1 MNIDGYELLE
11 RLNRGREIDVYDAWS
26 EVRGCRCVLKTLR
39 PDVREDAAAA
49 RRLRAE
55 GRLLLSLTHP
65 HIARAYEL
73 LNVDGVP
80 VLVLETLGGATLS
93 WLVRE
98 GGVWLK
104 AEDLCHLGLQLCSA
118 VGYLHRGGLLHL
130 DLKPSNVISEN
141 GIARVIDLNLARR
154 PGRVPPGYGT
164 AQYLAPEQAR
174 GGRVDAAADVWG
186 IGATL
191 FAAATTRRPFD
202 ITGTEQLAR
211 RAESV
216 RRVRRGLPRAF
227 TDVVDACLEP
237 APTDR
242 PALADLEAELDA
254 LLPENRA

>member
-1 MNIDGYELLE
+1 VNVDGYELLE
-11 RLNRGREIDVYDAWS
+11 LLNHGPEVDVYDAWS
-26 EVRGCRCVLKTLR
+26 EERNCRCVLKTLAR
-39 PDVREDAAAA
+39 GADAAAA

-73 LNVDGVP
+73 LSVAGAP

-93 WLVRE
+93 WMVRE
-98 GGVWLK
+98 GGMRLK
-104 AEDLCHLGLQLCSA
+104 TDDLQHLGLQLCSA
-118 VGYLHRGGLLHL
+118 IGYLHRHDRLHL

-154 PGRVPPGYGT
+154 PGRVPAGYGT

-191 FAAATTRRPFD
+191 FAAATGRRPFD
-202 ITGTEQLAR
+202 ATGREQLDR
-211 RAESV
+211 RAEPL
-216 RRVRRGLPRAF
+216 RRVRRGLPRVF
-227 TDVVDACLEP
+227 TDVVDGCLEP
-237 APTDR
+237 DPKDR
-242 PALADLEAELDA
+242 PALSDLEAELDA
-254 LLPENRA
+254 V

>member
-1 MNIDGYELLE
+1 MTVDDYELLE

-26 EVRGCRCVLKTLR
+26 EARGCRCVLKMLR
-39 PDVREDAAAA
+39 PQMRDDAAAV

-65 HIARAYEL
+65 HIVRAYEL
-73 LNVDGVP
+73 LSVEGAP

-98 GGVWLK
+98 GGARLK
-104 AEDLCHLGLQLCSA
+104 AEDLCHLGVQLCSA
-118 VGYLHRGGLLHL
+118 VGYLHRAGRLHL

-154 PGRVPPGYGT
+154 PGRVPAGYGT

-174 GGRVDAAADVWG
+174 GGGVDAAADVWG

-191 FAAATTRRPFD
+191 FAAATAQRPFD
-202 ITGTEQLAR
+202 ATGAEQLTR
-211 RAESV
+211 RAQPV

-227 TDVVDACLEP
+227 ADVVDACLEP
-237 APTDR
+237 APSDR
-242 PALADLEAELDA
+242 PALADLEDELDA
-254 LLPENRA
+254 LVPENGA

>member
-11 RLNRGREIDVYDAWS
+11 RLNHGPEVDVYDAWS
-26 EVRGCRCVLKTLR
+26 EERGCRCVLKTTA
-39 PDVREDAAAA
+39 PEADAAAA

-65 HIARAYEL
+65 HIVRAYEL
-73 LNVDGVP
+73 LTVGGAP

-93 WLVRE
+93 WIVRE
-98 GGVWLK
+98 GGIRLK
-104 AEDLCHLGLQLCSA
+104 PGDLQQLGLQLCSA
-118 VGYLHRGGLLHL
+118 VGYLHRRGRLHL

-154 PGRVPPGYGT
+154 PGRVPAGYGT

-191 FAAATTRRPFD
+191 FAAATGRRPFD
-202 ITGTEQLAR
+202 ATGREQLDR
-211 RAESV
+211 RAEPL

-227 TDVVDACLEP
+227 TEVVDGCLEP
-237 APTDR
+237 DRNDR
-242 PALADLEAELDA
+242 PALSDLEAELDA
-254 LLPENRA
+254 V

>member
-1 MNIDGYELLE
+1 VNAPGYELLE
-11 RLNRGREIDVYDAWS
+11 RLSRGRELDVFEAWS
-26 EVRGCRCVLKTLR
+26 EERDCRCVIKTLR
-39 PDVREDAAAA
+39 PELRDDAAAA

-73 LNVDGVP
+73 LTVDGAP

-98 GGVWLK
+98 GGVRLRPD
-104 AEDLCHLGLQLCSA
+104 DLCHLGSQLCSA
-118 VGYLHRGGLLHL
+118 VGYLHRGGRLHL

-154 PGRVPPGYGT
+154 PGRVPKGYGT

-191 FAAATTRRPFD
+191 FAAATAKRPF
-202 ITGTEQLAR
+202 GASGAEQLER
-211 RAESV
+211 RAEPL
-216 RRVRRGLPRAF
+216 RRVRRGLPRPFA
-227 TDVVDACLEP
+227 DVVDGCLEP
-237 APTDR
+237 EPGDR
-242 PALADLEAELDA
+242 PAVADVVAELDA
-254 LLPENRA
+254 LL

>member
-1 MNIDGYELLE
+1 MNVPGYELLE

-26 EVRGCRCVLKTLR
+26 EERGCHCVLKTLR
-39 PDVREDAAAA
+39 PERRGDAAAA

-65 HIARAYEL
+65 HISRAYEL
-73 LNVDGVP
+73 LTVDGAP

-93 WLVRE
+93 WMIRE
-98 GGVWLK
+98 GKVRLK
-104 AEDLCHLGLQLCSA
+104 SDDLCHLGLQLCSA
-118 VGYLHRGGLLHL
+118 IGYLHRVGRLHL

-154 PGRVPPGYGT
+154 PGRVPRGYGT

-191 FAAATTRRPFD
+191 FAAATTRRPF
-202 ITGTEQLAR
+202 GASGAEQLAR
-211 RAESV
+211 RAEPI
-216 RRVRRGLPRAF
+216 RRLRRGLPKPFA
-227 TDVVDACLEP
+227 DVVDGCLEP
-237 APTDR
+237 DPPDR

-254 LLPENRA
+254 LL

>member
-1 MNIDGYELLE
+1 MNVPGYELLE
-11 RLNRGREIDVYDAWS
+11 RLSRGRELDVFDAWS
-26 EVRGCRCVLKTLR
+26 EERGCRCVIKTLR
-39 PDVREDAAAA
+39 PELPDAAAAA

-73 LNVDGVP
+73 LTVDGAP

-98 GGVWLK
+98 GGVRLRPG
-104 AEDLCHLGLQLCSA
+104 DLCHLGLQLCSA
-118 VGYLHRGGLLHL
+118 IGYLHRGGRLHL

-154 PGRVPPGYGT
+154 PGRVPKGYGT

-191 FAAATTRRPFD
+191 FAAATARRPF
-202 ITGTEQLAR
+202 GGSGAEQLER
-211 RAESV
+211 RAEPL
-216 RRVRRGLPRAF
+216 RRVRRGLPRPFA
-227 TDVVDACLEP
+227 DIVDGCLEP
-237 APTDR
+237 EPRDR
-242 PALADLEAELDA
+242 PGVGDVEAELDA
-254 LLPENRA
+254 LL

>member
-1 MNIDGYELLE
+1 MNIAGYELLE
-11 RLNRGREIDVYDAWS
+11 LLNHGPEIDVYDAWS
-26 EVRGCRCVLKTLR
+26 EERNCRCVLKTLA
-39 PDVREDAAAA
+39 PGADAAAA

-73 LNVDGVP
+73 LTVAGAP
-80 VLVLETLGGATLS
+80 ALVLETLGGATLS
-93 WLVRE
+93 WMVRE
-98 GGVWLK
+98 GGVRLRTD
-104 AEDLCHLGLQLCSA
+104 DLQHLGLQLCSA
-118 VGYLHRGGLLHL
+118 LGYLHRHDRLHL

-191 FAAATTRRPFD
+191 FAAATGRRPFD
-202 ITGTEQLAR
+202 ATGREQLDR
-211 RAESV
+211 RAEPL

-227 TDVVDACLEP
+227 TDVVDGCLEP
-237 APTDR
+237 DRNDR
-242 PALADLEAELDA
+242 PALSDLEAELDA
-254 LLPENRA
+254 V

>member
-1 MNIDGYELLE
+1 MNIEGYELLE
-11 RLNRGREIDVYDAWS
+11 RLSRGRELDVFDAWS
-26 EVRGCRCVLKTLR
+26 EERGCRCVVKTLR
-39 PDVREDAAAA
+39 PELRGDPAAA

-73 LNVDGVP
+73 LTVDGAP

-98 GGVWLK
+98 GGVRLRPD
-104 AEDLCHLGLQLCSA
+104 DLCHLGVQLCSA
-118 VGYLHRGGLLHL
+118 VGYLHRGGRLHL

-154 PGRVPPGYGT
+154 PGRVPKGYGT

-191 FAAATTRRPFD
+191 FAAATAKRPF
-202 ITGTEQLAR
+202 GASGAEQLER
-211 RAESV
+211 RAEPL
-216 RRVRRGLPRAF
+216 RRVRRSLPKPFA
-227 TDVVDACLEP
+227 DVVDGCLEP
-237 APTDR
+237 EPGRR
-242 PALADLEAELDA
+242 PAVADVEAELDA
-254 LLPENRA
+254 LL

>member
-1 MNIDGYELLE
+1 MNVEGYELLE
-11 RLNRGREIDVYDAWS
+11 RLNRGLEIDVYDAWS
-26 EVRGCRCVLKTLR
+26 DERGCRCVLKTLR
-39 PDVREDAAAA
+39 PESRGDAGAV

-73 LNVDGVP
+73 LTVDGAP

-98 GGVWLK
+98 GKVRLT
-104 AEDLCHLGLQLCSA
+104 ADDLAHLGLQLCSA
-118 VGYLHRGGLLHL
+118 IGYLHRRGRLHL
-130 DLKPSNVISEN
+130 DLKPSNVISDN
-141 GIARVIDLNLARR
+141 GIARVIDLNLARG
-154 PGRVPPGYGT
+154 PGRVPKGYGT

-191 FAAATTRRPFD
+191 FAAATARRPFD
-202 ITGTEQLAR
+202 ASGAEQLER
-211 RAESV
+211 RAQPL
-216 RRVRRGLPRAF
+216 RLVRRGLPRPF
-227 TDVVDACLEP
+227 TDVVDACMEP
-237 APTDR
+237 APADR

-254 LLPENRA
+254 LL

>member
-1 MNIDGYELLE
+1 MNIPGYELLE
-11 RLNRGREIDVYDAWS
+11 RLNRGLELDVYEAWS
-26 EVRGCRCVLKTLR
+26 EERGCPCIVKTLR
-39 PDVREDAAAA
+39 PDALQDAAAA

-73 LNVDGVP
+73 LTVDGAP

-98 GGVWLK
+98 GGVRLK
-104 AEDLCHLGLQLCSA
+104 PDDLTHLGLQLCSA
-118 VGYLHRGGLLHL
+118 IGYLHRGGRLHL
-130 DLKPSNVISEN
+130 DLKPSNVISDN

-154 PGRVPPGYGT
+154 PGRVPKGYGT

-191 FAAATTRRPFD
+191 FAAATAKRPFNAS
-202 ITGTEQLAR
+202 GSEQLAR
-211 RAESV
+211 RAEPL
-216 RRVRRGLPRAF
+216 RRVRRGLPRPFA
-227 TDVVDACLEP
+227 DVVDGCLEP
-237 APTDR
+237 EPADR
-242 PALADLEAELDA
+242 PALTDLEAELDA
-254 LLPENRA
+254 LVR